1 MLPFLIALFAI
12 AIWIVACILAPWFVI
27 IVLGAFVGV
36 QIISYFESL
45 EMKLRDNENIFDE

>member
-1 MLPFLIALFAI
+1 MLPFLIALAI
-12 AIWIVACILAPWFVI
+12 TIWIVACILAPWFVI